1 MEQQSLFSSLSV
13 THPTY
18 ASTPLKGRGILSYVH
33 LSSLCNH
40 KSGFFLTAGN
50 PLYEAQNS
58 DFLKRRVADLRKI
71 WRNWRKC
78 VKYLCTIFWRN
89 FYACV
94 DACTKPKICLF

>member
-58 DFLKRRVADLRKI
+58 DFILKSAELQ
-71 WRNWRKC
+71 
-78 VKYLCTIFWRN
+78 
-89 FYACV
+89 
-94 DACTKPKICLF
+94 ICAKFGAIGAIA